1 LAHIRRHAG
10 CPNYSFAAT
19 RHLRAE
25 NKVTVASSLRELAAQ
40 HFPEPSHRFSRR
52 TKRRAFIGKYPR
64 RIGPNRKPTATV
76 FGISPIFLETNGSL
90 WTKEDIDTAR
100 GLVIVDRAKDPVS

>member
-1 LAHIRRHAG
+1 MMTGCESSRRIICG
-10 CPNYSFAAT
+10 
-19 RHLRAE
+19 L
-25 NKVTVASSLRELAAQ
+25 
-40 HFPEPSHRFSRR
+40 RR

-90 WTKEDIDTAR
+90 WAKVDIDTAR
-100 GLVIVDRAKDPVS
+100 GVVIVDRGKDLVLVSHMLSVLITGQVGA